1 MNLWEAVAFIAA
13 NNEKIVIKL
22 GGSVLDNFENIEKAS
37 ELIYKQF
44 LNGKKIVIV
53 ISALKGVTD
62 NLLNLAKKANPN
74 ISDAELASILSMGE
88 KISARIFSAALSNK
102 KLKTIV
108 IDTESKYW
116 PIITDDN
123 YLDANPILEET
134 ETLIKNNLEPLLNEG
149 YIPIVCGFI
158 GKNKKGEITTL
169 GRGGSDTTAIL
180 IGNFIN
186 AKEVLFIKDVGAI
199 FSIDPKK
206 VSNAKIVKNLSIN
219 EAYLLTSGGA
229 KILQSKALKYVKN
242 GMIIKIIDLSG
253 SELSTISSGEIPE
266 LRIETFD
273 KPISMLTIVF
283 EKNIQETSIESL
295 INEIRKMNVEVVL
308 TSFDLNSAILYLAY
322 ENSLNEILKKVHYL
336 IIEKGLGK
344 AMSIFEDLIMITIRG
359 SAIETVPGIIDR
371 IIHPLA
377 ERKINIYGLATI
389 SSSIRLFI
397 LKNDFENVL
406 NLIKNVLEVIKNEK
420 D

>member
-1 MNLWEAVAFIAA
+1 
-13 NNEKIVIKL
+13 
-22 GGSVLDNFENIEKAS
+22 
-37 ELIYKQF
+37 
-44 LNGKKIVIV
+44 
-53 ISALKGVTD
+53 
-62 NLLNLAKKANPN
+62 
-74 ISDAELASILSMGE
+74 MGE

-149 YIPIVCGFI
+149 FIPIVCGFI

-180 IGNFIN
+180 IGNCIN
-186 AKEVLFIKDVGAI
+186 AKEVLFVKDVGAI

-206 VSNAKIVKNLSIN
+206 VSNAKIVKNLSID

-266 LRIETFD
+266 LKIETFD

-283 EKNIQETSIESL
+283 ERKLQETSIESL

-322 ENSLNEILKKVHYL
+322 ENSLNEILKKIHYL

-344 AMSIFEDLIMITIRG
+344 AMSIFEDLIMITIKG

-377 ERKINIYGLATI
+377 ERRINIYGLATI